1 MKYPLLM
8 DISGKL
14 ARAIVPKL
22 PRSIVY
28 SKVNLWGKKRELPP
42 FPKNSFKELYK
53 QRKGK

>member
-1 MKYPLLM
+1 M

-53 QRKGK
+53 QRKGR